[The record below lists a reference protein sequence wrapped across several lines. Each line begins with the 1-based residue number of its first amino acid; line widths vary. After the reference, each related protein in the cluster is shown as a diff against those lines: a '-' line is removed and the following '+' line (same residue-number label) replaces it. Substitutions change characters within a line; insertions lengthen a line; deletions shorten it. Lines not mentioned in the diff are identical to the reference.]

1 MKRLQTSLLLA
12 ALLLSYVSCLASCG
26 QGAADTETESPLA
39 LENDTQ
45 TVVETETLPHHS
57 VPDTLDFEGADF
69 HVAYPEWQGYK
80 YYFFADEATGD
91 AMNDAIFNRKARVE
105 DYLNVTIMQYSPGY
119 IAEVVTEAK
128 KSITSGDDVY
138 QMVLLHC
145 ISGVAEMMTGG
156 YLYNYDDLHYV
167 DYTAD
172 WWNRPM
178 MDTLRLGKNTY
189 YGVSDYM
196 IPCPYAVFFNKDMV
210 LENGFDDPYQLVY
223 EGKWTLDRFVEMA
236 SAASRDLDGDGKH
249 TKEDVFGMTANEGSK
264 YICLMTGADQF
275 VTGRDENGRVVIDM
289 NTERMYSIVEKLSQL
304 ANTSIYYKPP
314 KEEEEFQFPF
324 TEGRMLFR
332 LGAISEASMFRE
344 AEATIGIL
352 PAPKFDEAQ
361 ENYVSLDWGGLMGVP
376 ASIQNPDLVG
386 AVMELLAFESGKTVI
401 PAYYDVLLAG
411 KLARD
416 TDTVAMLDI
425 LFDTIAYEPG
435 VFLSSMSGAISG
447 LLYTASDVILMKKS
461 DFASTYAKEGPGAE
475 TALEKFYKDLEKLEA
490 GE

>member
-1 MKRLQTSLLLA
+1 MKKLQTSLLLI
-12 ALLLSYVSCLASCG
+12 ALLLSYTACG
-26 QGAADTETESPLA
+26 QNAVRTETESTA
-39 LENDTQ
+39 LENNATAS
-45 TVVETETLPHHS
+45 VVEEETLPHHN
-57 VPDTLDFEGADF
+57 VPDTLDFAGEGF
-69 HVAYPEWQGYK
+69 HVVYPEWQGYK
-80 YYFFADEATGD
+80 YYFFADEANGD

-105 DYLNVTIMQYSPGY
+105 DYLNVSITQYSPGY
-119 IAEVVTEAK
+119 IDDVVTEAK

-156 YLYNYDDLHYV
+156 YLYNYDNLHYV
-167 DYTAD
+167 DYTAE

-178 MDTLRLGKNTY
+178 MDALRLGKNTY

-196 IPCPYAVFFNKDMV
+196 IPCPYAVFFNKDMIV
-210 LENGFDDPYQLVY
+210 ENNFDDPYQLVY

-236 SAASRDLDGDGKH
+236 TAVSQDLDGDGKH
-249 TKEDVFGMTANEGSK
+249 TVADRFGVTANESSK
-264 YICLMTGADQF
+264 YTCLVTGAGQF
-275 VTGRDENGRVVIDM
+275 VTSRDENGRVVTDM
-289 NTERMYSIVEKLSQL
+289 NTDRMYSIVEKLTKL
-304 ANTSIYYKPP
+304 ADKSVHYKPS
-314 KEEEEFQFPF
+314 KEAEDAQFPF
-324 TEGRMLFR
+324 TSGRMLFR

-352 PAPKFDEAQ
+352 PAPKFDEQQ
-361 ENYVSLDWGGLMGVP
+361 ENYISVDWGGLMGVP

-386 AVMELLAFESGKTVI
+386 AVMELLAFESGDTVI
-401 PAYYDVLLAG
+401 PAYYDILLAG

-435 VFLSSMSGAISG
+435 VFLANISGAIRG
-447 LLYTASDVILMKKS
+447 FLYAAPDIVLSNKT
-461 DFASTYAKEGPGAE
+461 DFASAYAKQNPSAIA
-475 TALEKFYKDLEKLEA
+475 ALEKFYTDLEKLEA